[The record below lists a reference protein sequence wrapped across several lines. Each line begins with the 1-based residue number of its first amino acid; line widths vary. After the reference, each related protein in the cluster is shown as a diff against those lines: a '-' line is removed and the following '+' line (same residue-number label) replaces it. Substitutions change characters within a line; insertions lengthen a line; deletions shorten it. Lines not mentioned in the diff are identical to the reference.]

1 MEGLGAGQRRDQI
14 SGGGGVTRREEEAA
28 PSGADQGTAD
38 AEARTRGKEP
48 DGVGSGD
55 EMGEGGGFAGE
66 CPQTWRRVPVESV
79 ISGLRLVLTREG

>member
-28 PSGADQGTAD
+28 DQGTAD
-38 AEARTRGKEP
+38 AVARTRGKEP